1 MKKEAVDAIIAGLKQ
16 AGINFVS
23 MLPDSD
29 FTDAQ
34 KAVMA
39 DQEFTCVPVS
49 NESIGFGVC
58 AGAWV
63 GGKKP
68 ALLITTDGIMA
79 SAFPMTT
86 LNMQK
91 NIPVLMVVPYRGS
104 LGDGI
109 WFVGPMAFTTE
120 PLLKDLQV
128 AYTVINKI
136 EDVAKAIKEAQLS
149 AEAWLRPQPS
159 GRPVSHSVS
168 RPVSR
173 TPRGLDRPHRARSR
187 VAPDRA
193 R

>member
-1 MKKEAVDAIIAGLKQ
+1 MKKEAVDAIVAGLKQ

-39 DQEFTCVPVS
+39 DGEFTCVPVS
-49 NESIGFGVC
+49 NESIGFGIC

-136 EDVAKAIKEAQLS
+136 EDVTRAIKEAQLS
-149 AEAWLRPQPS
+149 AEAWLRPTAVLLA
-159 GRPVSHSVS
+159 GEVIFEE
-168 RPVSR
+168 
-173 TPRGLDRPHRARSR
+173 A
-187 VAPDRA
+187 
-193 R
+193 

>member
-1 MKKEAVDAIIAGLKQ
+1 MKKESVDAIIAGLKQ

-39 DQEFTCVPVS
+39 DKDFTCVPVS
-49 NESIGFGVC
+49 NEAIGFAVC

-68 ALLITTDGIMA
+68 ALLITTDGILA
-79 SAFPMTT
+79 GAFPMTT

-109 WFVGPMAFTTE
+109 WFVGPMALTTE
-120 PLLKDLQV
+120 PILKDLQV
-128 AYTVINKI
+128 AYTVIKKV
-136 EDVAKAIKEAQLS
+136 EDVTLAIKEAQLS
-149 AEAWLRPQPS
+149 AEAWLRPTAVLLAGEVIFEES
-159 GRPVSHSVS
+159 
-168 RPVSR
+168 
-173 TPRGLDRPHRARSR
+173 
-187 VAPDRA
+187 
-193 R
+193 